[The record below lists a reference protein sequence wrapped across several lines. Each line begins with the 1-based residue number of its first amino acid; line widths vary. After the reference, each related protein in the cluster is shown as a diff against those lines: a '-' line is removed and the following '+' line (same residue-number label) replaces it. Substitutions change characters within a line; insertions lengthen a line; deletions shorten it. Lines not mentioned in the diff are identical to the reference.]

1 MNHFA
6 NHTLSQVQNGFIVE
20 GVEKPDIEQR
30 FIGLIAVFRLHA
42 LGQAV
47 DYFFVLFDFELFLD
61 QIRLLNEIF
70 NFLLEVFGD
79 FVLFAHAVE
88 VFESLFLL
96 FVLGFELTDDY

>member
-1 MNHFA
+1 MSHFP
-6 NHTLSQVQNGFIVE
+6 NHTLGQVQNCFIVQ
-20 GVEKPDIEQR
+20 GVEKPNIEQR
-30 FIGLIAVFRLHA
+30 FIGLLAVFRLHA

-61 QIRLLNEIF
+61 QIRLLNEIV
-70 NFLLEVFGD
+70 NFVFKVFGN

-96 FVLGFELTDDY
+96 VVLGFELANY